1 MQKNK
6 LLLILILITTLTSSG
21 QSSNKEK
28 TLKIESKTFEC
39 ITNWMTSKGVDWKE
53 LKSGFE
59 NYFVQGEITKSS
71 DPIEKQYL
79 DILSYFEHPTKRFPI
94 FKDKKLVVSKANKLG
109 LGQQEIMTKKQ
120 LDCLFTNYTDNKL
133 QIDTASTYFVFG
145 DIIET
150 IHKVP
155 NVSPGLIARA
165 IKYGVK
171 QEDLKNEYYQLTI
184 VLLYYFDMTLFLTDG
199 NE

>member
-155 NVSPGLIARA
+155 NVSPGLLAGA